1 MAEKKYPNIA
11 IFDFDGTL
19 VHSDTLL
26 LFLSKLTGPFKSKL
40 FLAYSIL
47 LGLFKWGSTFFSNN
61 HDYRTDIKKKWLK
74 FCLKNVPLNHLK
86 QAINYLIKHTKWKE
100 DIIEILKAH
109 LQKEDKIVIATGAL
123 DIYILDLLEALRTNI
138 NLEFKYDHI
147 ICTKA
152 ERKGDKLTGNI
163 LGPNTVREDK
173 KNLVQL
179 YLKKTKYHKIFGY
192 GNAPSDLPFLELCD
206 QKMII

>member
-86 QAINYLIKHTKWKE
+86 QAINYLIKHKNGKK
-100 DIIEILKAH
+100 ISSRFLKH
-109 LQKEDKIVIATGAL
+109 IFKKKIRSSLQPVL
-123 DIYILDLLEALRTNI
+123 
-138 NLEFKYDHI
+138 
-147 ICTKA
+147 
-152 ERKGDKLTGNI
+152 
-163 LGPNTVREDK
+163 
-173 KNLVQL
+173 
-179 YLKKTKYHKIFGY
+179 
-192 GNAPSDLPFLELCD
+192 
-206 QKMII
+206 